1 MIHKTT
7 IEPPRLYAEETDPL
21 AEAFLGNFALISC
34 AIKLLLYETGGEAAL
49 YGLQG
54 EGTRRTAKKI
64 TDALQTRS
72 LGVNKRPTGDPSTAR
87 FRNQLIAAGVSEHR
101 RTRKDRKG
109 DTHCPSR
116 MAASLRAGIRTTRSA
131 VTG

>member
-1 MIHKTT
+1 
-7 IEPPRLYAEETDPL
+7 LYAEEIDPVT
-21 AEAFLGNFALISC
+21 EAGLALISC

-49 YGLQG
+49 YGVQG

-64 TDALQTRS
+64 TDALQTHS
-72 LGVNKRPTGDPSTAR
+72 LGVNKLPTGDPSTAR

-109 DTHCPSR
+109 DRHCPSR
-116 MAASLRAGIRTTRSA
+116 MAASLRAGIRATRSA